1 MADPT
6 AADGRLDEL
15 AGEARDQHPGDE
27 TLTTDRGGSARSA
40 VENEPPAL
48 ALFARIHPLGW
59 VIAAVLVVAALWHTV
74 FETERLI
81 GNLGWWQ
88 WAALIIVG
96 LMCMSPPTIN
106 GLRRMIESLA
116 DVTKQ
121 VVWVFAWMVFLVQLF
136 NVITRYANPLFDTDI
151 LIGQMTSLAWQLF
164 AAIALLGLN
173 YGVKAQVN
181 PRVDFWWAEWSD
193 MKKAWLDF
201 VMHVFLFLP
210 FLYMS
215 TVILQGYAATSLGQ
229 KRDGSWPSGW
239 KVWETWEKSPDA
251 DQLPVGG
258 IKAVIFAGFVLFALQ
273 ILAEVIKV
281 GFVLMGR
288 KDMAEIAERDEFQ
301 RIE

>member
-1 MADPT
+1 MRYVRVVGVGVTDPT
-6 AADGRLDEL
+6 ATEGAVEQL
-15 AGEARDQHPGDE
+15 GD
-27 TLTTDRGGSARSA
+27 SAHTSSGNDSAA
-40 VENEPPAL
+40 VENVAPAL
-48 ALFARIHPLGW
+48 KIFGRVHPLGW
-59 VIAAVLVVAALWHTV
+59 VIAGVLVVAVLWHTL
-74 FETERLI
+74 FDTERMI
-81 GNLGWWQ
+81 GNLAWWQ
-88 WAALIIVG
+88 WAGLALVG
-96 LMCMSPPTIN
+96 ILCLNPNPLN
-106 GLRRMIESLA
+106 LLRKAIESLA
-116 DVTKQ
+116 EVTKQ
-121 VVWVFAWMVFLVQLF
+121 IVWVLAWLVFLVQLF

-164 AAIALLGLN
+164 AAISLLGLN

-215 TVILQGYAATSLGQ
+215 TVLLQRYASIALGQ
-229 KRDGSWPSGW
+229 RRDSSWPSGW
-239 KVWETWEKSPDA
+239 KVWQTWEKSPDA

-258 IKAVIFAGFVLFALQ
+258 IKAVIFIGFVLFALQ